1 VGSYNG
7 LVRQKAEVEN
17 RWNEVDNQLQRRN
30 DLISNLV
37 ETVKGAAGQEQ
48 AVFGEIAA
56 ARAADGLAVR
66 NGQRSYVTPGQ
77 VFPTSHWHGA
87 VVSEQRVLN
96 TLTGL
101 VNEVRIEARGR
112 EPVETER
119 GMVAAGRYAYS
130 GDLNTDVWYDDC
142 GRWVKLRFQARDG
155 STIDYVCRRCQGGV
169 ATRAGL

>member
-1 VGSYNG
+1 M
-7 LVRQKAEVEN
+7 R
-17 RWNEVDNQLQRRN
+17 
-30 DLISNLV
+30 
-37 ETVKGAAGQEQ
+37 T
-48 AVFGEIAA
+48 
-56 ARAADGLAVR
+56 
-66 NGQRSYVTPGQ
+66 GQRSYVTPGQ

-112 EPVETER
+112 EPVETES

-169 ATRAGL
+169 AARAGR